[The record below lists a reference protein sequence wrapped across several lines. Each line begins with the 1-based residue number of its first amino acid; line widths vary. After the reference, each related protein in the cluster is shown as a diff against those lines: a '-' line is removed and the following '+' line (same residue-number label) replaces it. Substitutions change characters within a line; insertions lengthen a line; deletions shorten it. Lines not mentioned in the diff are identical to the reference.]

1 MVTLSCVQDL
11 GQFPTAFVF
20 LHILTVY
27 LNSVEGCAHGQI
39 IDMLESVYGHA
50 NAGSII
56 ITITAATYHR
66 ITTLDTLLLTFSCN
80 FPLSTKL

>member
-1 MVTLSCVQDL
+1 MFTLSCVQDL
-11 GQFPTAFVF
+11 GQFPTASVF

-27 LNSVEGCAHGQI
+27 LNSVKGWAHGQI
-39 IDMLESVYGHA
+39 IDMLESVYGHS

-56 ITITAATYHR
+56 ITITAAIYHR
-66 ITTLDTLLLTFSCN
+66 ITTLDTLLIAFSCN